1 MTLVLNVCLYLYN
14 SIGCS
19 ESPPVTTKLSD
30 DQIQNLEFRIK
41 VDIDQIQKH
50 FGTLQTIFRR
60 SLKERGVPVR
70 GIIAHVIGFGVAE
83 ADKEKLRAEESLDE
97 VFIVLTDYWSFLD
110 CDLLDS
116 IVEIYG
122 NDVDRS
128 RMQKYKEELELF
140 CKRRVSEVPS
150 GELLL
155 SKDQTRERIIVKLNI
170 NDPRLSIIK
179 DLKIKMCKVLKIEP
193 CVLQIME
200 VKEGCVQ
207 VTFLIP
213 SHISKLLFIKSLTKV
228 QYDHFKALSVLSLT
242 CAHFQEVFLVREY
255 WL

>member
-1 MTLVLNVCLYLYN
+1 MYN

-50 FGTLQTIFRR
+50 FGTLQTIIRR

-122 NDVDRS
+122 NDVD
-128 RMQKYKEELELF
+128 
-140 CKRRVSEVPS
+140 
-150 GELLL
+150 
-155 SKDQTRERIIVKLNI
+155 
-170 NDPRLSIIK
+170 
-179 DLKIKMCKVLKIEP
+179 
-193 CVLQIME
+193 
-200 VKEGCVQ
+200 
-207 VTFLIP
+207 
-213 SHISKLLFIKSLTKV
+213 
-228 QYDHFKALSVLSLT
+228 LSLI
-242 CAHFQEVFLVREY
+242 HI
-255 WL
+255 

>member
-1 MTLVLNVCLYLYN
+1 M
-14 SIGCS
+14 SIRDS
-19 ESPPVTTKLSD
+19 LS
-30 DQIQNLEFRIK
+30 N
-41 VDIDQIQKH
+41 
-50 FGTLQTIFRR
+50 
-60 SLKERGVPVR
+60 
-70 GIIAHVIGFGVAE
+70 
-83 ADKEKLRAEESLDE
+83 
-97 VFIVLTDYWSFLD
+97 
-110 CDLLDS
+110 
-116 IVEIYG
+116 
-122 NDVDRS
+122 
-128 RMQKYKEELELF
+128 
-140 CKRRVSEVPS
+140 
-150 GELLL
+150 
-155 SKDQTRERIIVKLNI
+155 DQTRERIIVKLNI

-255 WL
+255 WFVCYKHMCMKWPSCYSILTNYMHTCESIYSICSGSR